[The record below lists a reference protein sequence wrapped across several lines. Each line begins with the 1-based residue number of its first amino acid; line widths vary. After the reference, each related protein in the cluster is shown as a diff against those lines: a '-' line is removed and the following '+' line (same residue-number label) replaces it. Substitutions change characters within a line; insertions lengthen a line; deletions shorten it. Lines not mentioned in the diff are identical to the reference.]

1 MIVVGRHKMKAT
13 AIKDPTLLPH
23 KELGVDIVMECT
35 GIFEAAQEGGTLD
48 ASDRSHASNLTG
60 QDRIEYRETAKK
72 MDSRRS
78 SRSRLPG

>member
-48 ASDRSHASNLTG
+48 ASDRSHAQT
-60 QDRIEYRETAKK
+60 
-72 MDSRRS
+72 
-78 SRSRLPG
+78 